1 MLLIVQIV
9 LVLAVILVSLV
20 LMRGGANARHL
31 AVRRIMLMVFALA
44 AALSIFFPDVLTR
57 VASFLGV
64 GRGTD
69 LVLYA
74 TIVCFF
80 VFMATTYQRFRTM
93 ENSVTALSRRIALD
107 EAPKPWVS
115 ADFELTESR
124 TDGDQ
129 QPKEAPRS

>member
-44 AALSIFFPDVLTR
+44 AVLSIFFPGVLTQ
-57 VASFLGV
+57 VAGFLGV

-93 ENSVTALSRRIALD
+93 ENSITALSRRIALD
-107 EAPKPWVS
+107 EAPKPWLS
-115 ADFELTESR
+115 GDLALTESL
-124 TDGDQ
+124 TDQEQ
-129 QPKEAPRS
+129 QPKEAPSS